1 MLEVNNIN
9 VFYGAIHAVQG
20 VSFSVDEGDIVTL
33 IGGNG
38 AGKSTVLK
46 TISGL
51 MRPGSGSM
59 TFNGVNLAK
68 EEAHNIVKL
77 GISHV
82 PEGRRIFSN
91 MSVLENL
98 EMGAYIRHDPL
109 QVRKDMHKVFDLF
122 PRLRERLHQ
131 QAGTLSGGEQQMLST
146 ARGLL
151 SKPKLMLLDEPSMGL
166 SPMLVKDI
174 FNLIKEINLGGT
186 TILLIE
192 QNARMALSIAHKAYV
207 METGRI
213 VLEGRAGDLADNEK
227 VRKAYLGG

>member
-9 VFYGAIHAVQG
+9 VYYGAIHAVQG
-20 VSFSVDEGDIVTL
+20 VSFSVDQGDIVTL

-38 AGKSTVLK
+38 AGKSTILK

-51 MRPGSGSM
+51 IRPESGSI
-59 TFNGVNLAK
+59 TFNGINLAR
-68 EEAHNIVKL
+68 EEAHNIVRL

-82 PEGRRIFSN
+82 PEGRRIFRD

-98 EMGAYIRHDPL
+98 EMGAYIRHDLP
-109 QVRKDMHKVFDLF
+109 QVKKDMRRVFDLF

-166 SPMLVKDI
+166 SPMLVRDI
-174 FNLIKEINLGGT
+174 FSHIKEINRGGT
-186 TILLIE
+186 TILLVE
-192 QNARMALSIAHKAYV
+192 QNARMALSIAHKGYV

-213 VLEGRAGDLADNEK
+213 VMEGRAEDLAGDEK

>member
-9 VFYGAIHAVQG
+9 VFYGSIHAVQG
-20 VSFSVDEGDIVTL
+20 VSFSVGEGDIVTL

-38 AGKSTVLK
+38 AGKSTILK

-51 MRPGSGSM
+51 IRPGSGSI
-59 TFNGVNLAK
+59 TFNGINLAR

-82 PEGRRIFSN
+82 PEGRRIFSD

-98 EMGAYIRHDPL
+98 EMGAYIRHDRI
-109 QVRKDMHKVFDLF
+109 QVRKDMHRVFDLF

-151 SKPKLMLLDEPSMGL
+151 SKPRLMLLDEPSMGL
-166 SPMLVKDI
+166 SPMLVRDI
-174 FNLIKEINLGGT
+174 FSHIKEINRGGT
-186 TILLIE
+186 TIFLVE
-192 QNARMALSIAHKAYV
+192 QNARMALSIAHKGYV

-213 VLEGRAGDLADNEK
+213 VLEGRASDLAGDEK